1 MQDRG
6 KVFPPDDLT
15 AMGADAGLLCIC
27 ARYALTFL
35 INPEISLESG
45 DCPDLLSPTRLPQV
59 CAQCMHRMAG
69 NHHTPFTAAHLHGKS
84 DPSEK
89 HQRPVT
95 SMHVQQG
102 AQTNHVSSTCSACRN
117 PPPGSSLYQDCPLSS
132 RGGEWNWL
140 SRSQTKLHTYRQTS
154 PVDKQEAWDST
165 AQQWLWKNT
174 NNPTVFWWW
183 HYCPQQPQRV
193 WHREGN

>member
-1 MQDRG
+1 
-6 KVFPPDDLT
+6 
-15 AMGADAGLLCIC
+15 MGADAGLLCIC
-27 ARYALTFL
+27 ALYALTFL

-45 DCPDLLSPTRLPQV
+45 DCPDLLSPPRLPQV

-102 AQTNHVSSTCSACRN
+102 AQIM
-117 PPPGSSLYQDCPLSS
+117 CPA
-132 RGGEWNWL
+132 RA
-140 SRSQTKLHTYRQTS
+140 LHAGTPLQGAPCTR
-154 PVDKQEAWDST
+154 T
-165 AQQWLWKNT
+165 AL
-174 NNPTVFWWW
+174 
-183 HYCPQQPQRV
+183 
-193 WHREGN
+193 